1 MKIIPKC
8 FNFIFTKCI
17 LLHSILNGVDCTH
30 VINTFRFCF
39 LWDYNLHMKLVNLEL
54 EVLLQ
59 YCQLFKYYHLPYV
72 SFMFQTQSKVLKKRT
87 QQHHNSVLLINGQ
100 YVLIFL
106 FQIWATR
113 SVPKYKI
120 WTSILSLWTFW
131 FLNQS

>member
-17 LLHSILNGVDCTH
+17 LLHSNLNGVDCTH

-59 YCQLFKYYHLPYV
+59 YCQLSKYYHLPYV
-72 SFMFQTQSKVLKKRT
+72 SFMFQTQSKVLKK
-87 QQHHNSVLLINGQ
+87 
-100 YVLIFL
+100 
-106 FQIWATR
+106 
-113 SVPKYKI
+113 
-120 WTSILSLWTFW
+120 
-131 FLNQS
+131 